1 MHYIIVCAL
10 VTGLDGENPT
20 TTTATSTTTTTTST
34 PTTTT
39 TTTTATTT
47 TTPAAPRPRMFASRL
62 RSAEA
67 EAALGEEAAA
77 DVHDTPLADMPRL
90 AYDYDYSHFEYLNEN
105 FDAVYED
112 TVRHAEEVYS
122 YQYEEYEAA
131 SPTEQQHNSDLVQ
144 KLKERFSESEAAGG
158 GHSLGAGRQLLAL
171 VTVCV
176 LSRCL
181 CSQLAPL

>member
-1 MHYIIVCAL
+1 ML
-10 VTGLDGENPT
+10 
-20 TTTATSTTTTTTST
+20 
-34 PTTTT
+34 
-39 TTTTATTT
+39 
-47 TTPAAPRPRMFASRL
+47 ASRL

-105 FDAVYED
+105 FEAVYED

-122 YQYEEYEAA
+122 YQYEEYEEA
-131 SPTEQQHNSDLVQ
+131 SPTEQRHNSDLVQ
-144 KLKERFSESEAAGG
+144 KPKERFGESEAAGG
-158 GHSLGAGRQLLAL
+158 GRSVEAGRQLLAL
-171 VTVCV
+171 VTACV

-181 CSQLAPL
+181 CSQLAQL